1 LIIERNPAVVY
12 EKIAFFCAKRKLKQT
27 GEKKENLSKIT
38 YTSTGGL
45 CIIKVYQ
52 KQEKGADYGTT
63 IR

>member
-1 LIIERNPAVVY
+1 VVY